1 MTSKRVLYK
10 RLCTAVGEQF
20 TYDRFIWFFQRF
32 CELYNKPELIT
43 AKRIPP
49 EDVLLFSHYAQYD
62 LRFDKPVPINTPIRE
77 S

>member
-20 TYDRFIWFFQRF
+20 AYDRFIWFFQRF
-32 CELYNKPELIT
+32 CELYNRPKLIT

-49 EDVLLFSHYAQYD
+49 ADVLLFSHYAQYD
-62 LRFDKPVPINTPIRE
+62 LRFDKPVPINTQIRE